1 MSKLLHAQL
10 LQLLPP
16 PPPPLLQAET
26 TIDFLIL
33 NAGVGGV
40 PTLQYTAHGFER
52 TVSPACHYRHVLVPL
67 LILPLPA
74 RLQLGTNHM
83 GHAYLVSLLRPR
95 LVAQAAPC
103 RVVVLASIAH
113 RLGGLDLRDLH
124 YKHGRTYTSWG
135 AYAQAKT
142 ANILF
147 AKVRLSLRRAA
158 VRVRGSEAVSASVSS
173 PSLLQELAAQLAGTR
188 VTPVSVHPGIIVTS
202 QPKWLTTGLVGAVFR
217 LAFVD
222 KTVEEGAATTLYAC
236 LEPSLAEA
244 CNRGAYLEDCDVA
257 VPGTAEARDP
267 GGGTGRALWAITEAQ
282 LREALDCE

>member
-1 MSKLLHAQL
+1 MHLH
-10 LQLLPP
+10 
-16 PPPPLLQAET
+16 
-26 TIDFLIL
+26 
-33 NAGVGGV
+33 
-40 PTLQYTAHGFER
+40 
-52 TVSPACHYRHVLVPL
+52 
-67 LILPLPA
+67 LILPHPA

-147 AKVRLSLRRAA
+147 AKVCLLRRGLPGALEAARPRASISPLSL
-158 VRVRGSEAVSASVSS
+158 
-173 PSLLQELAAQLAGTR
+173 PQELAAQLAGTR

-202 QPKWLTTGLVGAVFR
+202 QPKWLTTGLIGAVFR

-244 CNRGAYLEDCDVA
+244 CNRGAYLADCDIA
-257 VPGTAEARDP
+257 APFTAEARDP
-267 GGGTGRALWAITEAQ
+267 GGVVGRALWAVTEAQ
-282 LREALDCE
+282 LREALDRE